1 MFSIDPISLFSLLGQ
16 SLADLNKTLGLINTP
31 IVEKVKITTSVKS
44 DAKEEQLKELERMAR
59 ERCPGVYCLVNPI
72 PLESELI
79 HVR

>member
-1 MFSIDPISLFSLLGQ
+1 
-16 SLADLNKTLGLINTP
+16 
-31 IVEKVKITTSVKS
+31 VEKVKITTNVKS

-79 HVR
+79 HVL